1 MGQVVGVRVFVKER
15 PKSPSS
21 GVCEGG
27 GRGPWGQGRE
37 WGVGLAR
44 RAQAAR
50 VETSGL
56 SHQAGGRAVTESA
69 WVQAWVALGV
79 PWGVDKAAV
88 TVPGGA
94 GQGVESVG

>member
-1 MGQVVGVRVFVKER
+1 M
-15 PKSPSS
+15 
-21 GVCEGG
+21 
-27 GRGPWGQGRE
+27 
-37 WGVGLAR
+37 GLAR